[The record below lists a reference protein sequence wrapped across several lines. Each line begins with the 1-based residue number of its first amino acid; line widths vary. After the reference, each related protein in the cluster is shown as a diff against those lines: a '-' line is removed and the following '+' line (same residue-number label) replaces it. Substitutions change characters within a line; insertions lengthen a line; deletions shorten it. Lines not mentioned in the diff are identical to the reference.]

1 MNSYIKKF
9 VKKNNKKFYFRGTLG
24 SKKYFSLLYF
34 VNLIIGNSSSG
45 ISEAPYFKIPTINLG
60 NRQKGRAMQ
69 KSVINSKISS
79 KAISASLKK
88 AFKMKPKKNVF
99 IKRKNTAKKIINR
112 LLSFNFKKYNLKLFY
127 DI

>member
-1 MNSYIKKF
+1 
-9 VKKNNKKFYFRGTLG
+9 
-24 SKKYFSLLYF
+24 
-34 VNLIIGNSSSG
+34 
-45 ISEAPYFKIPTINLG
+45 
-60 NRQKGRAMQ
+60 MQ
-69 KSVINSKISS
+69 KSVINSKFLQRQFQL
-79 KAISASLKK
+79 LKK